1 MSENTQKRSRRTEEE
16 RIAELDRKMQQLQHK
31 KQLLAA
37 QVKTK
42 ERKERT
48 RRLIQIGALF
58 EKVFDVKDIEEA
70 EKLMYELQRKHS

>member
-1 MSENTQKRSRRTEEE
+1 MSEETKKSRRTEEE
-16 RIAELDRKMQQLQHK
+16 RIAELDKKMQQLQAK

-48 RRLIQIGALF
+48 RKLIQIGALF
-58 EKVFDVKDIEEA
+58 EKVFDVHTLEEA
-70 EKLMYELQRKHS
+70 ERLMCELQKK